1 MNINKNNFTN
11 FLPRSVLVKSQNRE
25 LRKDYHGKRAPEVLI
40 VHIRWDDRCGNGRN
54 SFAITGN
61 LYDRTQQNRES
72 SVKHKDGVLLYLG
85 SAGCLHGK
93 IAEHFPELAPLIK
106 WHLAFSDGPLHYLAN
121 TTYFAGKKDFALAR
135 DAAVWPDASYEI
147 LSLPKPLLEEAL
159 LRRLPDLMT
168 EFKKDIEGLGF
179 TY

>member
-1 MNINKNNFTN
+1 MDINKNNFTD

-25 LRKDYHGKRAPEVLI
+25 FRKDYHGKRAPKVLI
-40 VHIRWDDRCGNGRN
+40 VHIRWDDRCGNGQN
-54 SFAITGN
+54 SFAITGD
-61 LYDRTQQNRES
+61 LYERTQENGES
-72 SVKHKDGVLLYLG
+72 SVRHKDGVLLYLG
-85 SAGCLHGK
+85 SGGCLHEE

-106 WHLAFSDGPLHYLAN
+106 WHSTSSGGPLHYLAN
-121 TTYFAGKKDFALAR
+121 TTYFAGKKDFAMAR
-135 DAAVWPDASYEI
+135 HAAVWPDASDEI
-147 LSLPKPLLEEAL
+147 LSLPKPLLEEVL